1 MAAFDVNTAANIA
14 TAGTLLAALIF
25 GILQYRQVEQTRR
38 DEAALAV
45 LQAFQT
51 PEFTRAINLVVAQP
65 ERVSPEAIAQDPSV
79 ADAAGLA
86 GTTFES
92 LGVAVYR
99 RVVPLGIVQ
108 DMMGTGVVLAW
119 RRLLPHIEKLRA
131 DNGAPSIYE
140 WFQWLAERLEA
151 NQPSYKEQG
160 AQVAFRDWQ
169 P

>member
-1 MAAFDVNTAANIA
+1 MAAFDVNTAANVA

-25 GILQYRQVEQTRR
+25 GVLQYRQVERKRR

-51 PEFTRAINLVVAQP
+51 PEFTRAINLVIAQP
-65 ERVSPEAIAQDPSV
+65 APITSEAIAQDPAL
-79 ADAAGLA
+79 ADAAGLV

-92 LGVAVYR
+92 LAVAVHR
-99 RVVPLGIVQ
+99 RIVPMGIVQ
-108 DMMGTGVVLAW
+108 DTMGTGILLAW
-119 RRLLPHIEKLRA
+119 GRLSTHIEQIRA
-131 DNGAPSIYE
+131 NNRAPSIYE

-151 NQPSYKEQG
+151 NRPSYKEQG
-160 AQVAFRDWQ
+160 AQVAFRSWR